1 MFNTGEYVVYKNNV
15 CFIKKIK
22 RDDYLNKD
30 CYILK
35 PVNDESLVIQV
46 PVEDKKGFIKKIIPK
61 KEAIKLLDSISKI
74 DLVKSSNKI
83 TEVEYKNLLNTNN
96 KEDLIRIIKTAYL
109 EIDKRKKVGKKER
122 EVDSNYLEK
131 SLNLLCVELSISL
144 EDDIE
149 NIKNFILEKLE
160 NA

>member
-1 MFNTGEYVVYKNNV
+1 M
-15 CFIKKIK
+15 
-22 RDDYLNKD
+22 
-30 CYILK
+30 
-35 PVNDESLVIQV
+35 
-46 PVEDKKGFIKKIIPK
+46 
-61 KEAIKLLDSISKI
+61 LDSISKI

-160 NA
+160 NS